1 MRTDGDNYSSFG
13 GVEGSAAGTPHAM
26 KVVHLYYSDVNR
38 VSLLGA
44 LRAQQ
49 FPLFLRHLRL
59 LLVVWG
65 EANSGNMEWRFVE
78 CCTFFKQFTVGVLS
92 FKAGLATLTGRA
104 PCFVLLLFSV
114 VLFFS

>member
-1 MRTDGDNYSSFG
+1 
-13 GVEGSAAGTPHAM
+13 M

-38 VSLLGA
+38 VSLLAPTLCVLMVCALAWRSLGA